1 LPPHSLD
8 SSLPRSASRIRIT
21 PPPTR
26 WPLIQKAH
34 VLVAMANAMQPGV
47 FAISAWDLVGALP
60 VPADSVSQFTTGG
73 DWRWINRG
81 AVDLMNFNPSATQS
95 AVLGLPKAQTLYGP
109 LPDQLKD
116 PNSFASQIKD
126 IIAAR
131 KNYSIDQATMNAVP
145 PTGNQ
150 AVCVLAM
157 TLPNQDLAVTA
168 LNYGRSP
175 NTVQVD
181 LTQIPPGIPASQVAG
196 QSALDVLTDQNV
208 ETVSNAG
215 MLTINLNELSGQTLV
230 IHRQGVSGGSPSPTP
245 NPPTPPVT
253 GSVSPLK

>member
-1 LPPHSLD
+1 
-8 SSLPRSASRIRIT
+8 
-21 PPPTR
+21 
-26 WPLIQKAH
+26 
-34 VLVAMANAMQPGV
+34 
-47 FAISAWDLVGALP
+47 
-60 VPADSVSQFTTGG
+60 
-73 DWRWINRG
+73 
-81 AVDLMNFNPSATQS
+81 
-95 AVLGLPKAQTLYGP
+95 
-109 LPDQLKD
+109 
-116 PNSFASQIKD
+116 
-126 IIAAR
+126 
-131 KNYSIDQATMNAVP
+131 MNAVP